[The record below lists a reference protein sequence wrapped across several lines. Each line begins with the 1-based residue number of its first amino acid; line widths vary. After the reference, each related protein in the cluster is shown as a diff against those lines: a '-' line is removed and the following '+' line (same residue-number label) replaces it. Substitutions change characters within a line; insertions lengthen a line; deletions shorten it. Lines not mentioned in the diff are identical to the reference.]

1 VTDSD
6 PSGAQPDAAPLTTS
20 HADQHSASTRVK
32 THSGK
37 GEPVQTWPGSTYPL
51 GATFDG
57 NGTNF
62 ALFSE
67 AAERVELC
75 LFDEAGDETRVDLME
90 VDAYVWHAYLPN
102 IAPGQRYGFRVHG
115 EYDPASGKRFN
126 PNKLLL
132 DPYAKAVEGQV
143 EWDQAVFGYDFGDPD
158 SRNDDDSGPHMMKG
172 VVVNPF
178 FDWGGD
184 RLPKVPYSETFIYEA
199 HVKGLTQL
207 HPAIPEEIRG
217 TYSAIA
223 HPAII
228 EHLKKLGI
236 TAIELMPVHQFVNDD
251 TLQQK
256 GLSNYWGYN
265 TISFFA
271 PQNTYSSTG
280 QRGQQVQ
287 EFKGMVRALHA
298 AGIEVILDVVY
309 NHTAEGNHLGPTL
322 SFKGIDNEAYYRLEQ
337 DDKRY
342 YTDYTGTGNSL
353 NVGNPHALQLI
364 MDSLRY
370 WVLEMHVDGFRFDLA
385 ATLAREFYDVDRLAA
400 FFELVQ
406 QDPVV
411 SQVKLI
417 AEPWDVGPGGYQVG
431 NFPPQWTEWNGK
443 YRDTVRDFWRGEPS
457 TLGEFASRLTGSA
470 DLYEHSGR
478 RPAASVNFVTAHDGF
493 TLRDL
498 VSYNEKHNDANGEDG
513 NDGESHNRSYNFGVE
528 GPTDDVHVLTMRARQ
543 QRNFIATLLLSQ
555 GVPMLLHGDE
565 LGRTQQ
571 GNNNGYA
578 QDNELTWVNWD
589 AVDLPLVE
597 FTGALARLRRDHPTF
612 RRRRFFDGRP
622 ARREEGMAVPDIV
635 WLRPDGSTMEP
646 EDWDT
651 GFGRAVAVFLNGEG
665 IRERDRRGEQ
675 ILDKDFMVLFNAGD
689 DPVDFTMPDVEFS
702 PRWDVLV
709 DTAGERANTAPVE
722 PGEVL
727 PVEPKSLMVLCEH
740 VAPEPEVDHSVAA
753 SLIQAMTGAIDEV
766 PGAAPKTELPR

>member
-1 VTDSD
+1 M
-6 PSGAQPDAAPLTTS
+6 QI
-20 HADQHSASTRVK
+20 
-32 THSGK
+32 
-37 GEPVQTWPGSTYPL
+37 WPGSPYPL

-57 NGTNF
+57 SGTNF

-67 AAERVELC
+67 GAERVELC
-75 LFDEAGDETRVDLME
+75 LFDDDGAETTVPLVD
-90 VDAYVWHAYLPN
+90 VDAFVHHGYLP
-102 IAPGQRYGFRVHG
+102 AVQPGQRYGYRVHG
-115 EYDPASGKRFN
+115 EFDPTSGRRFN

-143 EWDQAVFGYDFGDPD
+143 RWGQEVFGYDFGDPD
-158 SRNDDDSGPHMMKG
+158 SRNDADSAPHQMMG
-172 VVVNPF
+172 IVVNPY
-178 FDWGGD
+178 FDWAGD
-184 RLPKVPYSETFIYEA
+184 RQPKTPYSESFVYEA
-199 HVKGLTQL
+199 HVRGLTKL
-207 HPAIPEEIRG
+207 HPAVPDEIRG
-217 TYSAIA
+217 SYSAIA

-228 EHLKKLGI
+228 EHLQKLGV
-236 TAIELMPVHQFVNDD
+236 TAIELMPVHQFVNDSV
-251 TLQQK
+251 LEEK

-265 TISFFA
+265 TIAFFA
-271 PQNTYSSTG
+271 PQNTYSSSG
-280 QRGQQVQ
+280 QRGEQVQ
-287 EFKGMVRALHA
+287 EFKGMVKALHA

-322 SFKGIDNEAYYRLEQ
+322 SMRGIDNEAYYRLED

-353 NVGNPHALQLI
+353 NVGNPHTLQLI

-385 ATLAREFYDVDRLAA
+385 STLAREFYEVDKLAT

-443 YRDTVRDFWRGEPS
+443 YRDTVRDLWRGEPA

-478 RPAASVNFVTAHDGF
+478 RPVASINFVTAHDGF

-498 VSYNEKHNDANGEDG
+498 VSYNDKHNDANGEENRDG
-513 NDGESHNRSYNFGVE
+513 ADDNRSWNSGAE
-528 GPTDDVHVLTMRARQ
+528 GPTDDPAILGLRARQ
-543 QRNFIATLLLSQ
+543 QRNFIATLMLSQ

-565 LGRTQQ
+565 LGRTQG

-578 QDNELTWVNWD
+578 QDNEITWVDWSK
-589 AVDLPLVE
+589 VDQPLVE
-597 FTGALARLRRDHPTF
+597 FTAALARLRREHPTF
-612 RRRRFFDGRP
+612 RRRRFFNGRP
-622 ARREEGMAVPDIV
+622 IRREEGAPLPDIV
-635 WLRPDGSTMEP
+635 WARPDGSQMQP
-646 EDWDT
+646 EDWDS
-651 GFGRAVAVFLNGEG
+651 GFGKAIAVFLNGDG

-675 ILDKDFMVLFNAGD
+675 ISDAHFIVLFNAGD
-689 DPVDFTMPDVEFS
+689 DVVDFMIPEVEFS
-702 PRWDVLV
+702 PKWDVIV
-709 DTAGERANTAPVE
+709 DTAGEHANTAPVD
-722 PGEVL
+722 PGSTLAL
-727 PVEPKSLMVLCEH
+727 PGRSLMVLREH
-740 VAPEPEVDHSVAA
+740 EVPEPEVDHSVAA
-753 SLIQAMTGAIDEV
+753 SLAVRSVPGIDEV
-766 PGAAPKTELPR
+766 PGAAPKVELGR

>member
-1 VTDSD
+1 M
-6 PSGAQPDAAPLTTS
+6 QI
-20 HADQHSASTRVK
+20 
-32 THSGK
+32 
-37 GEPVQTWPGSTYPL
+37 WPGSPYPL

-57 NGTNF
+57 SGTNF
-62 ALFSE
+62 ALYSE
-67 AAERVELC
+67 GAERVELC
-75 LFDEAGDETRVDLME
+75 LFDDDGQETRVDLVD
-90 VDAYVWHAYLPN
+90 VDAFVHHGYLP
-102 IAPGQRYGFRVHG
+102 AVQPGQRYGYRVHG
-115 EYDPASGKRFN
+115 TFDPTTGKRFN
-126 PNKLLL
+126 PAKLLL

-143 EWDQAVFGYDFGDPD
+143 TWGQSVFGYDFGDPD
-158 SRNDDDSGPHMMKG
+158 SRNDDDSAADQMMG
-172 VVVNPF
+172 IVINPY
-178 FDWGGD
+178 FDWAGD
-184 RLPKVPYSETFIYEA
+184 RLPKTPYAESFIYEA
-199 HVKGLTQL
+199 HVRGLTRL
-207 HPAIPEEIRG
+207 HPAVPEEIRG

-228 EHLKKLGI
+228 EHLQRLGV
-236 TAIELMPVHQFVNDD
+236 TAIELMPVHQFVNDSV
-251 TLQQK
+251 LEEK

-265 TISFFA
+265 TIAFFA
-271 PQNTYSSTG
+271 PQNTYSASG

-287 EFKGMVRALHA
+287 EFRAMVKALHA

-322 SFKGIDNEAYYRLEQ
+322 SMRGIDNESYYRLED

-353 NVGNPHALQLI
+353 NVGNPHTLQLI

-385 ATLAREFYDVDRLAA
+385 STLAREFYEVDRLAA

-443 YRDTVRDFWRGEPS
+443 YRDTVRDLWRGEPA

-478 RPAASVNFVTAHDGF
+478 RPVASINFVTAHDGF

-498 VSYNEKHNDANGEDG
+498 VSYNQKHNEANGED
-513 NDGESHNRSYNFGVE
+513 NRDGADDNRSWNGGVE
-528 GPTDDVHVLTMRARQ
+528 GPTDDPEVLSLRARQ

-555 GVPMLLHGDE
+555 GVPMLSHGDE
-565 LGRTQQ
+565 LGRTQA

-578 QDNELTWVNWD
+578 QDNEITWVDWSAPD
-589 AVDLPLVE
+589 QPLIE
-597 FTGALARLRRDHPTF
+597 FTAAMARLRREHPTF

-622 ARREEGMAVPDIV
+622 VRREEGAPIPDIV
-635 WLRPDGSTMEP
+635 WARPDGTQMQP
-646 EDWDT
+646 EDWDS
-651 GFGRAVAVFLNGEG
+651 GFGRAVGVFLNGDG
-665 IRERDRRGEQ
+665 IRERDRRGNT
-675 ILDKDFMVLFNAGD
+675 ISDAHFIILFNAGD
-689 DPVDFTMPDVEFS
+689 DVVDFLIPAVEFS
-702 PRWDVLV
+702 PEWDVII
-709 DTAGERANTAPVE
+709 DTAGQNADSDPVM
-722 PGEVL
+722 PGSTLSV
-727 PVEPKSLMVLCEH
+727 PGRSLMVLREH
-740 VAPEPEVDHSVAA
+740 ELPEPEIDHSVAA
-753 SLIQAMTGAIDEV
+753 SLAVTNVPGLDEV
-766 PGAAPKTELPR
+766 PGAAPRPELRH